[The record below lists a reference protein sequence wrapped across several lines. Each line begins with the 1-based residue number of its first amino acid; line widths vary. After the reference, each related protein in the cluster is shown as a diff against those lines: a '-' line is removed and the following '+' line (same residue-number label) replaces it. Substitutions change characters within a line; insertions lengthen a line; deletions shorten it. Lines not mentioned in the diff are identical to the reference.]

1 MKKNE
6 LNYFKRL
13 LETRKE
19 QIIKN
24 INTATDEISELRS
37 NGAVDEIDVASV
49 NADSD
54 LEYIINA
61 KQKVEFA
68 KIEKALK
75 KIENKTYGICEM
87 CDEQID
93 IERLKAKPHASLC
106 ITCREMQ
113 EKQ

>member
-6 LNYFKRL
+6 LNFFKKL
-13 LETRKE
+13 LEARKE

-24 INTATDEISELRS
+24 INNSNDEISELRS

-54 LEYIINA
+54 LEYLINA
-61 KQKVEFA
+61 KQKVEFQ

-106 ITCREMQ
+106 ITCREIQ